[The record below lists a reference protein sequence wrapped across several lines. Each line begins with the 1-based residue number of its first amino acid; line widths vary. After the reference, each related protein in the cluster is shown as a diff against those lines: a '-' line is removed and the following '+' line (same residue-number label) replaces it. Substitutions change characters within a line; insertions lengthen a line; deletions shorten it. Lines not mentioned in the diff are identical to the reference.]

1 MSLNSVLLLQ
11 EPVSFKGVAVDFT
24 QEEWQQLDADEKTT
38 YRDVMLENYSNL
50 VSVGYDVTKPNVIV
64 RLEQGEEP
72 WMIEGDLSSHSCPGE
87 VCKAGDLVEDI
98 EGKHLRQAVDI
109 NNQDLLEDR
118 GCAFEKMCNVESLL
132 VSPSMIAHSCVSCG
146 KNLESISE
154 LISSDGS
161 YATKRFGECIEC
173 GKTYGET
180 PYEFNQNRDVCSQSE
195 ESVLRERA
203 SGIS

>member
-1 MSLNSVLLLQ
+1 MSLNSVLPLQ

-38 YRDVMLENYSNL
+38 YRDVMLLENYSNL
-50 VSVGYDVTKPNVIV
+50 VSVGYDVTKPNVII

-146 KNLESISE
+146 KI
-154 LISSDGS
+154 
-161 YATKRFGECIEC
+161 
-173 GKTYGET
+173 
-180 PYEFNQNRDVCSQSE
+180 
-195 ESVLRERA
+195 
-203 SGIS
+203 